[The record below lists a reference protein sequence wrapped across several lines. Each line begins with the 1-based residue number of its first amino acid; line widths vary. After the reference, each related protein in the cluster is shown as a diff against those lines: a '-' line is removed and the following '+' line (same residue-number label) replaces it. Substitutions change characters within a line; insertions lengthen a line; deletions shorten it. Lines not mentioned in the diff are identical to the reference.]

1 MIRGTTPT
9 YTLTMPLDT
18 SLVKTA
24 RVIFSQRDT
33 TKVIKTDGQI
43 TMEGSELKMKLTQE
57 ETLAFHCDA
66 PVDIQLRVLTNDGA
80 ALASGIYKD
89 YVEPCL
95 DNEVME

>member
-9 YTLTMPLDT
+9 YTLTLPFDA

-33 TKVIKTDGQI
+33 TKVIKPGGQV
-43 TMEGSELKMKLTQE
+43 TMEGSELKTKLTQE

-66 PVDIQLRVLTNDGA
+66 PVDIQLRVLTASAD
-80 ALASGIYKD
+80 ALASEIYKD

-95 DNEVME
+95 DDEVME